1 MHEAIDEMNLLL
13 KECGPEHLGSIDEIP
28 PFDGYLVDVWGVI
41 YDGVNKTPIANTLLR
56 KLKAQGKVALVSNT
70 SRSSNEL
77 ASLLAEKGVEIQLLD
92 GIFTSGS
99 LSHQSIRK
107 RLKDFPHH
115 TFIMVGTSGA
125 CGWLDEFSS
134 NKISSIKDCDFVIAA
149 NILTESDKEIETLVD
164 QVITKG
170 ITVYSTN
177 PDRLVNIGG
186 NIQKAAGFFCQKV
199 RERGGQVIEYGK
211 PNKEIFDIA
220 LDGIAVDKV
229 NGCMI
234 GDSLETDIA
243 GGRAASLHTILIDG
257 CGGLQYGEE
266 ELSQGLHDFYLKLK
280 R

>member
-1 MHEAIDEMNLLL
+1 MGEMDLILTESGQKQL
-13 KECGPEHLGSIDEIP
+13 SSIDEIP

-41 YDGVNKTPIANTLLR
+41 YDGVTKTPLANALLQ

-70 SRSSNEL
+70 SRSSDEL
-77 ASLLAEKGVEIQLLD
+77 LSLLSEKGVEVQLLD

-107 RLKDFPHH
+107 RLTDCPHH
-115 TFIMVGTSGA
+115 TFIMVGTPGS
-125 CGWLDEFSS
+125 CRWLEEFSR
-134 NKISSIKDCDFVIAA
+134 NKTTCIKDCDFVIAA
-149 NILTESDKEIETLVD
+149 NILSESDEQIETLVD
-164 QVITKG
+164 EVIARKL
-170 ITVYSTN
+170 TVYSTN

-186 NIQKAAGFFCQKV
+186 NIKKAAGFFCQKV
-199 RERGGQVIEYGK
+199 RERGGHVIEYGK

-220 LDGIAVDKV
+220 LDGIAINRF

-243 GGRAASLHTILIDG
+243 GGHAAFLQTILVNG

-266 ELSQGLHDFYLKLK
+266 ELSQGLHDFYLKLEA
-280 R
+280 